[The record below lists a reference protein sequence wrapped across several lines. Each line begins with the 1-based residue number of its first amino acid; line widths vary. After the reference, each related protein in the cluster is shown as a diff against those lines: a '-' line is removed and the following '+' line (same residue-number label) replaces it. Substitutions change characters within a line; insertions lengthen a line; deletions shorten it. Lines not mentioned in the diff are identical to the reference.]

1 MTRKRGA
8 ESPSESVPSKSRW
21 ESDDDDDD
29 SDSDHPSSRASTR
42 TKLTHHHHHHDEEEK
57 VRQQSRRGQA
67 RAVGTQARPVLVSCE
82 LQQPPARA
90 VKKHVHWGT
99 PEVHIAIFDEG
110 DGIGFI
116 RLASWRR
123 RGGSDRFTCGPAR
136 EGSRGQ
142 LPL

>member
-1 MTRKRGA
+1 MPPPPKEYEGSVARKRGA

-29 SDSDHPSSRASTR
+29 SDDDHPSRASTR
-42 TKLTHHHHHHDEEEK
+42 TKLTHRHSDDEEEK
-57 VRQQSRRGQA
+57 VRPQA
-67 RAVGTQARPVLVSCE
+67 RQRQERAVGAQARPVLVSCA

-99 PEVHIAIFDEG
+99 PEVHLAIFDEG

-116 RLASWRR
+116 RSVFWR
-123 RGGSDRFTCGPAR
+123 G
-136 EGSRGQ
+136 
-142 LPL
+142 